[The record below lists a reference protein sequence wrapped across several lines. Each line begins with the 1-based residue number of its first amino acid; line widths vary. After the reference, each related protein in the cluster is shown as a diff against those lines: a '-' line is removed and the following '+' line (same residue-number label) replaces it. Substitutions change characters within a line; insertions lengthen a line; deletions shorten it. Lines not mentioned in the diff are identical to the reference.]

1 MASTRELW
9 AAAYRLYQEHAA
21 ALEAAP
27 QDQTSAIFEK
37 LAKECLDLSRG
48 NGREGQLL
56 SRAVYEMLAAR
67 AEDQRAGEEKQK
79 SSSESRHFPPG

>member
-1 MASTRELW
+1 MAANRELW

-37 LAKECLDLSRG
+37 LARECLDLSRES
-48 NGREGQLL
+48 GREGQLL
-56 SRAVYEMLAAR
+56 SAAVYEMLAAR
-67 AEDQRAGEEKQK
+67 AEDQRAEAEP
-79 SSSESRHFPPG
+79 HDNT